1 MKTSDLKQTAFVG
14 IVATAALGVGTT
26 FTQTT
31 ASADSLETP
40 VVNAGTN
47 QISVTHAEPTNLA
60 EANATLKQVEHSYQ
74 DATVELTNAQTTL
87 NATINAQNQAVEAS
101 NRNIKATNDV
111 NTQLEAKVTEL
122 SEAKSDT
129 AKAQADSNTAEQN
142 LNQEVAKNPTAEADL
157 NQAETDAQ
165 KANQAKVVAENHEAD
180 VRKELERAD
189 KSATNLKNNLSTEQ
203 NIVDKLTKNVKDLTK
218 TSTDAHSEQTSAE
231 NKLAEKQNEV
241 DSKVIELQ
249 SNVDKQPDIITYE
262 RSDAK
267 TLNGFDFDRGG
278 ENDGAGKTK
287 EVVFTDGKET
297 VNIDLTPEQ
306 QLDFQSTGAFT
317 YTPNMAEVNK
327 YLVAYINRLRE
338 INGITD
344 KVTTDDVAQAFA
356 QARADEMTKN
366 DVLSHRTTLGH
377 PHSWEAISGVIY
389 NTNSDYFYNPHIVLS
404 DQQFAYMELA
414 HWFTEYR
421 NYDSGKGSVQYGHRL
436 TLLFSV
442 GNVGFGATRKTGED
456 ANVFDG
462 YSSLDVFAYPGQGSK
477 SEALKD
483 VTYVNENGRLV
494 MYFRG
499 QRVKFLPETTFNYV
513 SNKKI
518 VTPSKAKL
526 DAQAKLNLY
535 KSQATQELKDAQ
547 SKVDETKTKSVDIDG
562 QLAKSNAELT
572 SHQTILDALKAE
584 LSNSYAILNNLKSK
598 LVEATADV
606 NAANID
612 KENADAKLAEVQAK
626 NKALTD
632 ARDKYTEAINK
643 VKSLQEKV
651 KTLESDV
658 KGLTETRDGLVAKQ
672 EGLDKAVA
680 TAKAKVAEAKAAYDK
695 AKIKVDELSVAYVK
709 AQADILK
716 FTPKPVAKSKHGS
729 QFVNIKYYGDSNLL
743 YSSRDLVQSPEFKT
757 YKTQTSTTPKYESE
771 STSAMSVSRQ
781 TKLPSTGDESSIL
794 TTVGMAI
801 MSLFGLLYIGKHRK
815 NTNKEV

>member
-47 QISVTHAEPTNLA
+47 QNSTIHAEPTNLA
-60 EANATLKQVEHSYQ
+60 EANANLKQVEHSYQ
-74 DATVELTNAQTTL
+74 EATAELTNAQT
-87 NATINAQNQAVEAS
+87 NMNEATSAQNQAVEAS
-101 NRNIKATNDV
+101 NRNIKATN
-111 NTQLEAKVTEL
+111 NANAQLEAKVAEL
-122 SEAKSDT
+122 NSAKNNVANAQVEANKDS
-129 AKAQADSNTAEQN
+129 QALD
-142 LNQEVAKNPTAEADL
+142 QEVAKNPTAEADL
-157 NQAETDAQ
+157 FKAETDAQ
-165 KANQAKVVAENHEAD
+165 KANQAKIAAENHESD
-180 VRKELERAD
+180 VQKELESAD

-203 NIVDKLTKNVKDLTK
+203 NTVDKLTKNVKDLTK
-218 TSTDAHSEQTSAE
+218 ASTDAHSNQTNAE
-231 NKLAEKQNEV
+231 SKLAEKQNEV
-241 DSKVIELQ
+241 DSKINELQ

-262 RSDAK
+262 RTDAK
-267 TLNGFDFDRGG
+267 TLNGFDMDRGG
-278 ENDGAGKTK
+278 ENEGAGKTK
-287 EVVFTDGKET
+287 EAVITDGKET

-306 QLDFQSTGAFT
+306 QLDYQSNGAFT

-366 DVLSHRTTLGH
+366 DVLSHRSALGH

-404 DQQFAYMELA
+404 DQQLAYEELA

-421 NYDSGKGSVQYGHRL
+421 NAMTGSGSVQYGHRL

-442 GNVGFGATRKTGED
+442 GNVGFGATSKPDSE
-456 ANVFDG
+456 ANEIDG

-483 VTYVNENGRLV
+483 VTYVNEDGRLV

-526 DAQAKLNLY
+526 DAQAKLDLY

-572 SHQTILDALKAE
+572 SHQTILDALTAE

-626 NKALTD
+626 NKVLTD

-658 KGLTETRDGLVAKQ
+658 KVLTEIRDGLVAKQ

-680 TAKAKVAEAKAAYDK
+680 TAKAKVAEAKSAYNV
-695 AKIKVDELSVAYVK
+695 AKSKVDELSVAYVK
-709 AQADILK
+709 AQADVLK
-716 FTPKPVAKSKHGS
+716 FTPKPVAKSKPGS

-743 YSSRDLVQSPEFKT
+743 YSSSNPVQSSELKA
-757 YKTQTSTTPKYESE
+757 YKDQTSTSPKCESG
-771 STSAMSVSRQ
+771 SISAMSVSRQ

>member
-47 QISVTHAEPTNLA
+47 QNSTTHAEPTNLA
-60 EANATLKQVEHSYQ
+60 EANANLKQIEHSYQ
-74 DATVELTNAQTTL
+74 NATAELTNAQT
-87 NATINAQNQAVEAS
+87 NMNEATSAQNQAVEAS
-101 NRNIKATNDV
+101 NRNIKATNDA
-111 NTQLEAKVTEL
+111 NAQLEAKVAEL
-122 SEAKSDT
+122 NSAKNNVANAQVEANKDS
-129 AKAQADSNTAEQN
+129 QALD
-142 LNQEVAKNPTAEADL
+142 QEVAKNPTAEADL
-157 NQAETDAQ
+157 FKAETDAQ
-165 KANQAKVVAENHEAD
+165 KANQAKIAAENHESD
-180 VRKELERAD
+180 VRKELESAD

-203 NIVDKLTKNVKDLTK
+203 NTVDKLNKNVKDLTK
-218 TSTDAHSEQTSAE
+218 ASTDAHSNQTNAE
-231 NKLAEKQNEV
+231 SKLAEKQNEV
-241 DSKVIELQ
+241 DSKINELQ

-262 RSDAK
+262 RTDAK
-267 TLNGFDFDRGG
+267 TLNAFDYDRGG
-278 ENDGAGKTK
+278 ENEGPGKTK
-287 EVVFTDGKET
+287 EVVITDGKET

-306 QLDFQSTGAFT
+306 QLDYQSTGAFT

-338 INGITD
+338 INGITE

-366 DVLSHRTTLGH
+366 DVLSHRSALGH
-377 PHSWEAISGVIY
+377 PHSWEAISGVTY

-404 DQQFAYMELA
+404 DQQLAYEELA
-414 HWFTEYR
+414 HWFAEYR
-421 NYDSGKGSVQYGHRL
+421 NYATGSGSSQYGHRL

-442 GNVGFGATRKTGED
+442 GNVGFGATSKPDSE
-456 ANVFDG
+456 ANEFDG
-462 YSSLDVFAYPGQGSK
+462 YSSMNVFAYPGQSSK
-477 SEALKD
+477 SEAIKNL
-483 VTYVNENGRLV
+483 TYATEDGREV
-494 MYFRG
+494 MYLNG

-526 DAQAKLNLY
+526 DAQAKLDAY
-535 KSQATQELKDAQ
+535 KVQAAKELANAQ
-547 SKVDETKTKSVDIDG
+547 AKVDETKAKVDDIDG
-562 QLAKSNAELT
+562 QLAKSDAELT
-572 SHQTILDALKAE
+572 SHQTILDALKAK
-584 LSNSYAILNNLKSK
+584 LSNSYAILNDLKSK

-612 KENADAKLAEVQAK
+612 KEKADAKLIEVQAK

-658 KGLTETRDGLVAKQ
+658 KVLTETRDGLIAKQ

-680 TAKAKVAEAKAAYDK
+680 TAKARVAEAKSAYDI
-695 AKIKVDELSVAYVK
+695 AKSKVDELSVAYVK
-709 AQADILK
+709 AQADVLK
-716 FTPKPVAKSKHGS
+716 FTPKPVAKSKPGS

-743 YSSRDLVQSPEFKT
+743 YSSSNPVQSSELKA
-757 YKTQTSTTPKYESE
+757 YKDQTSTSPKCESG
-771 STSAMSVSRQ
+771 SINSMSVNRQ
-781 TKLPSTGDESSIL
+781 TQLPSTGDESSIL
-794 TTVGMAI
+794 TTMGITI
-801 MSLFGLLYIGKHRK
+801 MSLFGLLYTGKHRK
-815 NTNKEV
+815 NTN

>member
-47 QISVTHAEPTNLA
+47 QSSATHAEPTNLA
-60 EANATLKQVEHSYQ
+60 EANANLKQVEHSYQ

-87 NATINAQNQAVEAS
+87 NTAINAQNQAVEAS

-129 AKAQADSNTAEQN
+129 DKAQADSNTAEQN

-165 KANQAKVVAENHEAD
+165 KANQAKGVAENHEAD

-203 NIVDKLTKNVKDLTK
+203 NTVDKLTKNVKDLTK
-218 TSTDAHSEQTSAE
+218 ASTDAHSEQTSAE

-267 TLNGFDFDRGG
+267 TLNAMDYDRDG
-278 ENDGAGKTK
+278 ENEGAGKTK
-287 EVVFTDGKET
+287 EITITDGKET

-344 KVTTDDVAQAFA
+344 KVTTDDVAQTFA
-356 QARADEMTKN
+356 QARAEEMLKN
-366 DVLSHRTTLGH
+366 DVLSHRTALGY
-377 PHSWEAISGVIY
+377 PHSWENIAGVIY
-389 NTNSDYFYNPHIVLS
+389 NTNSDYFYNPQIVLS
-404 DQQFAYMELA
+404 DQQLAYMELA
-414 HWFTEYR
+414 HWFNEYR
-421 NYDSGKGSVQYGHRL
+421 NAMTGSGSVQYGHRL

-626 NKALTD
+626 NKVLTD

-658 KGLTETRDGLVAKQ
+658 KVLTETRDGLVAKQ

-680 TAKAKVAEAKAAYDK
+680 TAKAKVAEAKSAYNV
-695 AKIKVDELSVAYVK
+695 AKSKVDELSVAYVK
-709 AQADILK
+709 AQADVLK
-716 FTPKPVAKSKHGS
+716 FTPKPVAKSKPGS

-771 STSAMSVSRQ
+771 SISAMSVSRQ

-801 MSLFGLLYIGKHRK
+801 MSLFGLIYIGKHRK

>member
-1 MKTSDLKQTAFVG
+1 MKMKTSDLKQTAFVG

-47 QISVTHAEPTNLA
+47 QNSTTHAEPTNLA
-60 EANATLKQVEHSYQ
+60 EANANLKQIEHSYQ
-74 DATVELTNAQTTL
+74 DATAELTNAQT
-87 NATINAQNQAVEAS
+87 NMNEATSAQNQAVEAS
-101 NRNIKATNDV
+101 NRNIKATN
-111 NTQLEAKVTEL
+111 NASAQLEAKVAEL
-122 SEAKSDT
+122 NSAKNNVANAQVEANQDS
-129 AKAQADSNTAEQN
+129 QALD
-142 LNQEVAKNPTAEADL
+142 QEVAKNPTAEADL
-157 NQAETDAQ
+157 FKAETDAQ
-165 KANQAKVVAENHEAD
+165 KANQTKIAAENHESD
-180 VRKELERAD
+180 VQKELESAD

-203 NIVDKLTKNVKDLTK
+203 NTVDKLTKNVKDLTK
-218 TSTDAHSEQTSAE
+218 ASTDAHSNQTNAE
-231 NKLAEKQNEV
+231 SKLAEKQNEV
-241 DSKVIELQ
+241 DSKINELQ

-262 RSDAK
+262 RTDAK
-267 TLNGFDFDRGG
+267 TLNAFDYDRGG
-278 ENDGAGKTK
+278 ENEGPGKTK
-287 EVVFTDGKET
+287 EVVITDGKET

-306 QLDFQSTGAFT
+306 QLDYQSTGAFT

-366 DVLSHRTTLGH
+366 DVLSHRSALGY

-404 DQQFAYMELA
+404 DQQLAYEELA
-414 HWFTEYR
+414 HWFAEYR
-421 NYDSGKGSVQYGHRL
+421 NYATGSGSSQYGHRL

-442 GNVGFGATRKTGED
+442 GNVGFGATSKPDSE
-456 ANVFDG
+456 ANEFDG
-462 YSSLDVFAYPGQGSK
+462 YSSMNVFAYPGQSSK
-477 SEALKD
+477 SEAIKNL
-483 VTYVNENGRLV
+483 TYATEDGREV
-494 MYFRG
+494 MYLNG

-526 DAQAKLNLY
+526 DAQAKLDAY
-535 KSQATQELKDAQ
+535 KVQAAKELVDAQ
-547 SKVDETKTKSVDIDG
+547 AKVDETKAKVDDIDG

-572 SHQTILDALKAE
+572 SHQTILNALKAK
-584 LSNSYAILNNLKSK
+584 LSNSYVILNDLKSK

-612 KENADAKLAEVQAK
+612 KEKADAKLTEVQAK

-658 KGLTETRDGLVAKQ
+658 KVLTETRDGLVAKQ

-680 TAKAKVAEAKAAYDK
+680 AAKAKVAEAKSSYDI
-695 AKIKVDELSVAYVK
+695 AKSKVDELSVAYVK
-709 AQADILK
+709 AQADVLK
-716 FTPKPVAKSKHGS
+716 FTPKPVEKSKPGS

-743 YSSRDLVQSPEFKT
+743 YSSSNPVQSSELKA
-757 YKTQTSTTPKYESE
+757 YKDQTSTSPKCESG
-771 STSAMSVSRQ
+771 SINSMSVNRQ
-781 TKLPSTGDESSIL
+781 TQLPSTGDESSIL
-794 TTVGMAI
+794 TTMGITI
-801 MSLFGLLYIGKHRK
+801 MSLFGLLYTGKHRK
-815 NTNKEV
+815 NTNE

>member
-47 QISVTHAEPTNLA
+47 QSSATHAEPTNLA
-60 EANATLKQVEHSYQ
+60 EANANLKQVEHSYQ

-87 NATINAQNQAVEAS
+87 NTAINAQNQAVEAS

-129 AKAQADSNTAEQN
+129 DKAQADSNTAEQN

-203 NIVDKLTKNVKDLTK
+203 NTVDKLTKNVKDLTK
-218 TSTDAHSEQTSAE
+218 ASTDAHSEQTSAE

-262 RSDAK
+262 RTDAK
-267 TLNGFDFDRGG
+267 TLNGLDYHRGS
-278 ENDGAGKTK
+278 ETEDAGKTK
-287 EVVFTDGKET
+287 EIVITDGKET

-356 QARADEMTKN
+356 QARAEEMLKN
-366 DVLSHRTTLGH
+366 DKLSHRSAMGH
-377 PHSWEAISGVIY
+377 PHSWENIAGVIY

-404 DQQFAYMELA
+404 DQQLAYTELSQ
-414 HWFTEYR
+414 WFDEYT
-421 NYDSGKGSVQYGHRL
+421 NAMSGAPSVQYGHRL
-436 TLLFSV
+436 ALLFSV
-442 GNVGFGATRKTGED
+442 GNVGYGAARANDED
-456 ANVFDG
+456 ANVFNG
-462 YSSLDVFAYPGQGSK
+462 YSSLDVFAYPEQGSK

-483 VTYVNENGRLV
+483 VTYVNEDGRLV

-606 NAANID
+606 NAANIG

-658 KGLTETRDGLVAKQ
+658 KVLTETRDGLVAKQ

-709 AQADILK
+709 AQADVLK

-743 YSSRDLVQSPEFKT
+743 YSSSNLVQSSELKVN
-757 YKTQTSTTPKYESE
+757 KAQTSTGSKYESE
-771 STSAMSVSRQ
+771 SISAMSVSRQ
-781 TKLPSTGDESSIL
+781 AKLPSTGDESSIL

>member
-47 QISVTHAEPTNLA
+47 QNSTTHAEPTNLA
-60 EANATLKQVEHSYQ
+60 EANANLKQIEHSYQ
-74 DATVELTNAQTTL
+74 NATAELTNAQT
-87 NATINAQNQAVEAS
+87 NMNEATSAQNQAVEAS
-101 NRNIKATNDV
+101 NQNIKVTNDA
-111 NTQLEAKVTEL
+111 NAQLEAKVAEL
-122 SEAKSDT
+122 NGAKNNVANAQVEANKDS
-129 AKAQADSNTAEQN
+129 QALD
-142 LNQEVAKNPTAEADL
+142 QEVAKNPTAEADL
-157 NQAETDAQ
+157 FKAETDAQ
-165 KANQAKVVAENHEAD
+165 KANQAKIAAENHKSD
-180 VRKELERAD
+180 VQKELESAD

-203 NIVDKLTKNVKDLTK
+203 NTVDKLTKNVKGLTK
-218 TSTDAHSEQTSAE
+218 ESTDAHLEQTNAE
-231 NKLAEKQNEV
+231 SQLAEKQNEV
-241 DSKVIELQ
+241 DSKINELQ
-249 SNVDKQPDIITYE
+249 GNVDKQPDIITYE
-262 RSDAK
+262 RTDAK
-267 TLNGFDFDRGG
+267 TLNGFDYERGG
-278 ENDGAGKTK
+278 EDDGSGKQR
-287 EVVFTDGKET
+287 EVVITDGKET

-306 QLDFQSTGAFT
+306 QLDYQSNGAFT

-344 KVTTDDVAQAFA
+344 KVTTDEVAQTFA
-356 QARADEMTKN
+356 QARADEMLKN
-366 DVLSHRTTLGH
+366 DLLSHRSAMGH
-377 PHSWEAISGVIY
+377 PHSWEAIAGVIY
-389 NTNSDYFYNPHIVLS
+389 NTNSDYFYNPYIVLS
-404 DQQFAYMELA
+404 DQQFAYMQLA
-414 HWFTEYR
+414 QWFTEYR
-421 NYDSGKGSVQYGHRL
+421 NETSGPASFQYGHRL
-436 TLLFSV
+436 ALLFSV
-442 GNVGFGATRKTGED
+442 GNIGFGAARRVSEE
-456 ANVFDG
+456 ANEYNG
-462 YSSLDVFAYPGQGSK
+462 YSSMDVFAYPGQS
-477 SEALKD
+477 SQSDAMD
-483 VTYVNENGRLV
+483 NVTYKTEDGRTV
-494 MYFRG
+494 MYFNG
-499 QRVKFLPETTFNYV
+499 KRVKFLPETTFNYV

-526 DAQAKLNLY
+526 DAQAKLDAY
-535 KSQATQELKDAQ
+535 KVQATKELADAQ
-547 SKVDETKTKSVDIDG
+547 AKVAETKAKVVDIDG

>member
-47 QISVTHAEPTNLA
+47 QSSVTHAEPTNLA
-60 EANATLKQVEHSYQ
+60 EANANLKQVEHSYQ
-74 DATVELTNAQTTL
+74 DATVELTNAQRTL
-87 NATINAQNQAVEAS
+87 NTAINAQNQAVEVANQNVQAS
-101 NRNIKATNDV
+101 NDASA
-111 NTQLEAKVTEL
+111 QLELKAAEL
-122 SEAKSDT
+122 SKAKNDT
-129 AKAQADSNTAEQN
+129 AKAQADANAAEQN

-157 NQAETDAQ
+157 NQAETNAQ
-165 KANQAKVVAENHEAD
+165 KANQTKVAAENHEAD

-203 NIVDKLTKNVKDLTK
+203 NTVDKLTKNVKDLTK
-218 TSTDAHSEQTSAE
+218 ASTDAHSNQTNAE
-231 NKLAEKQNEV
+231 SKLAEKQNEV
-241 DSKVIELQ
+241 DSKINELQ

-262 RSDAK
+262 RTDAK
-267 TLNGFDFDRGG
+267 TLNGFDYERGD
-278 ENDGAGKTK
+278 EDDGPGKQR
-287 EVVFTDGKET
+287 EVVITDGKET
-297 VNIDLTPEQ
+297 VNIDLTSEQ
-306 QLDFQSTGAFT
+306 QLDYQSTGVFT

-344 KVTTDDVAQAFA
+344 KVTTDDVAQTFA
-356 QARADEMTKN
+356 QARADEMLKN
-366 DVLSHRTTLGH
+366 DSMSHYSSMGH
-377 PHSWEAISGVIY
+377 PHSWEAIAGVIF

-404 DQQFAYMELA
+404 DQQFAYMQLA
-414 HWFTEYR
+414 QWFTEYR
-421 NYDSGKGSVQYGHRL
+421 NYASGEGSLQYGHRL
-436 TLLFSV
+436 NLLFSV
-442 GNVGFGATRKTGED
+442 GNVGFGAARKAKDD
-456 ANVFDG
+456 ANEFVG
-462 YSSLDVFAYPGQGSK
+462 YSSMDVFAYPGQS
-477 SEALKD
+477 STSDAMD
-483 VTYVNENGRLV
+483 NVTYETEDGRTV
-494 MYFRG
+494 MYFNG
-499 QRVKFLPETTFNYV
+499 KRVKFLPETTFNYV

-526 DAQAKLNLY
+526 DAQAKLDAY
-535 KSQATQELKDAQ
+535 KVQAAKELADAQ
-547 SKVDETKTKSVDIDG
+547 AKVDETKAKVDDIDG
-562 QLAKSNAELT
+562 QLAKSDAELT
-572 SHQTILDALKAE
+572 SHQTILDALKVK
-584 LSNSYAILNNLKSK
+584 LSNSYAILNGLKSK

-612 KENADAKLAEVQAK
+612 KEKADAKLIEVQAK
-626 NKALTD
+626 NKALAD

-651 KTLESDV
+651 KTLEADV
-658 KGLTETRDGLVAKQ
+658 KVLTETRDGLVAKQ

-709 AQADILK
+709 AQADVLK
-716 FTPKPVAKSKHGS
+716 FTPKPVAKSKPGS

-743 YSSRDLVQSPEFKT
+743 YSSSNLVQSSELKAN
-757 YKTQTSTTPKYESE
+757 KAQTSTGPKYESE
-771 STSAMSVSRQ
+771 SISAMSVSRQ
-781 TKLPSTGDESSIL
+781 AKLPSTGDESSIL